1 MYILTIFLLLAT
13 CRLSTP
19 IGIYNKE
26 NSRLQRGFQSDEFF
40 QKIRDWFAN
49 LRNGIQERLF
59 TLTDTTPQPSL
70 STETWNFDEFDLR
83 NRFDNREWIPLN
95 LSALSFNPNEDWGF
109 RIRNWYFIRKGYKN
123 QNTFNNNFDQLDY
136 QLLNSIQPKNSAEAE
151 SRETFDVTEDSGITE
166 SILTASTINILSIHN
181 VTSTT
186 TREVDLQTAEQIDS
200 YEYSSPKTN
209 EQMDNE
215 TDNDFVRKGSVEVL
229 MG

>member
-1 MYILTIFLLLAT
+1 MSIRFRRYIKARTFRYTA
-13 CRLSTP
+13 
-19 IGIYNKE
+19 
-26 NSRLQRGFQSDEFF
+26 
-40 QKIRDWFAN
+40 
-49 LRNGIQERLF
+49 
-59 TLTDTTPQPSL
+59 
-70 STETWNFDEFDLR
+70 
-83 NRFDNREWIPLN
+83 
-95 LSALSFNPNEDWGF
+95 ALSFNPNEDWGF